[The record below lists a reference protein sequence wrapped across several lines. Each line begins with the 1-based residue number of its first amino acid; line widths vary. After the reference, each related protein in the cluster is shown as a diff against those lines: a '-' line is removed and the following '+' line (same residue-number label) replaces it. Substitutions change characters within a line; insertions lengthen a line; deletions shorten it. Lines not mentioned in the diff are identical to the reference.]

1 MESFFSRHRNLI
13 VLLAALLAQI
23 IGLAVQ
29 VRRPSRSSTATA
41 QQRATEMAPRDRGG
55 VMLLRLWA
63 ADLVTPPERLFHAV
77 NQGAF
82 GLWSGYLDLVH
93 LHEQNAQMQQ
103 TIDRLRLEQA
113 MMQEDLRQAVRL
125 QALLH
130 FQQSYPQKTV
140 AAQVIG
146 TSGNLQSHLLFLDKG
161 SADGLRTDM
170 AVITADGI
178 VGKVRDVFPH
188 TAQVLMIN
196 DVTSGA
202 GVVLEKTRIRGIL
215 RGSADGQT
223 EVVGVLADSRIQP
236 GEKVLTAGGDQ
247 IFPRGLPVGTVERV
261 VRDPDRSAF
270 IDIILKP
277 AADLDR
283 LDEVLVLTDLQSEL
297 SPAIESDL
305 KQSEAEQ
312 GQAAAAELAR
322 EQARRK
328 AAEEMAERLPGLS
341 GPAAG
346 AVAGVAATGAA
357 TSTTTGAAN
366 GSPAATAPP
375 APKPIP
381 TLHPD
386 RFSPG
391 HDAGSGAASPV
402 PDNGSAPANAP
413 AQKPQNRRLP

>member
-29 VRRPSRSSTATA
+29 VRRPTRSSATTA
-41 QQRATEMAPRDRGG
+41 QQRALEMAPRDRGG

-77 NQGAF
+77 DQGAVGF
-82 GLWSGYLDLVH
+82 WLGYLDLVH
-93 LHEQNAQMQQ
+93 LREQNARMQQ

-113 MMQEDLRQAVRL
+113 MMQEDVRQAVRL

-196 DVTSGA
+196 DGTSGA

-215 RGSADGQT
+215 RGNADGQT

-277 AADLDR
+277 AAELDR
-283 LDEVLVLTDLQSEL
+283 LDEVLVLTDLQLEL

-328 AAEEMAERLPGLS
+328 AAEEMA
-341 GPAAG
+341 
-346 AVAGVAATGAA
+346 
-357 TSTTTGAAN
+357 
-366 GSPAATAPP
+366 
-375 APKPIP
+375 
-381 TLHPD
+381 
-386 RFSPG
+386 
-391 HDAGSGAASPV
+391 
-402 PDNGSAPANAP
+402 
-413 AQKPQNRRLP
+413 